1 MGGFFSMLLA
11 FVGLRWGYP
20 WMSLVEALL
29 LALLPVWAVWFT
41 YLRVVAKKESDIRE
55 SVIQEQMRSVESKHE
70 ELREAYMQ
78 QQQTTVEL
86 QRKVNQLTTVHE
98 TSIIINSALDRNVL
112 LENVLTSIVKDLQY
126 DVAMIAFYDAER
138 HVLGDV
144 RIVGASTNIMEFA
157 AQSKYRLRRRHASNP
172 R

>member
-1 MGGFFSMLLA
+1 MTMSIANGNFTGSLKDP
-11 FVGLRWGYP
+11 VNRHGLWPVSSVCCSPSSVCDGVYP
-20 WMSLVEALL
+20 WMSQIEALL
-29 LALLPVWAVWFT
+29 LALLPVWAVCFT

-112 LENVLTSIVKDLQY
+112 LDNV
-126 DVAMIAFYDAER
+126 
-138 HVLGDV
+138 
-144 RIVGASTNIMEFA
+144 
-157 AQSKYRLRRRHASNP
+157 
-172 R
+172 